1 MTTFNLKETME
12 RMNIS
17 IKDLNEGTGISRNTI
32 HMMRENKTEG
42 IKFSSLDL
50 IMDYLDCSVFD
61 ILNIEHEPTISL
73 EKYKENLIN
82 FIKED

>member
-1 MTTFNLKETME
+1 ME
-12 RMNIS
+12 RRNIS
-17 IKDLNEGTGISRNTI
+17 IKELSEGTGISRNTI
-32 HMMRENKTEG
+32 HLMRENKTEG

-82 FIKED
+82 FIKEDYQWN